1 MIRRWLKKGL
11 PILAASLLMALPSC
25 NPRLSNGL
33 RKKDLKKDVEISTTK
48 GVIVIRLSDSTPQ
61 HRDNFLRLAK
71 SGFYDSLLFHRVIR
85 NFMIQTGLRQN
96 FVPRS
101 SSPVTFAP
109 LGYPDSKYGHPGKP
123 LSQGG
128 SGGPGYTIPAE
139 FRPTLF
145 HKRGALGAART
156 GDDVNPTRASSGS
169 QWYIVQ
175 GRQFTDAGLDS
186 VEKFRLKGR
195 KIPED
200 ERSVYRQLGGA
211 PHLDQQYTV
220 FGEVVR
226 GMDVVD
232 SIAAVKTSGPPLD
245 RPVAEVRIL
254 KVRLVRPYRPSRR
267 TSPSPPAN

>member
-1 MIRRWLKKGL
+1 MSQRLIWGSVLL
-11 PILAASLLMALPSC
+11 LLAC

-33 RKKDLKKDVEISTTK
+33 RKKDLKKDVEITTTK
-48 GVIVIRLSDSTPQ
+48 GIIVVRLSDSTPQ

-71 SGFYDSLLFHRVIR
+71 TGYYDSLLFHRVIR
-85 NFMIQTGLRQN
+85 NFMIQSGD
-96 FVPRS
+96 
-101 SSPVTFAP
+101 
-109 LGYPDSKYGHPGKP
+109 PDSKYGNPGKP

-128 SGGPGYTIPAE
+128 SGGPGYTTPAE
-139 FRPTLF
+139 FRPALF

-156 GDDVNPTRASSGS
+156 GDDVNPARASSGS
-169 QWYIVQ
+169 QFYIVE
-175 GRQFTDAGLDS
+175 GRKFTDAGLDS

-220 FGEVVR
+220 FGEVVK
-226 GMDVVD
+226 GMDIVD

-245 RPVAEVRIL
+245 RPVAEARIL
-254 KVRLVRPYRPSRR
+254 KMRLVRRAP
-267 TSPSPPAN
+267 N

>member
-1 MIRRWLKKGL
+1 MTQRLIWGSVLL
-11 PILAASLLMALPSC
+11 LLAC

-33 RKKDLKKDVEISTTK
+33 RKNDLKKDVEITTTK
-48 GVIVIRLSDSTPQ
+48 GIIVVRLSDSTPQ
-61 HRDNFLRLAK
+61 HRDNFLRLVK
-71 SGFYDSLLFHRVIR
+71 TGYYDSLLFHRVIR
-85 NFMIQTGLRQN
+85 NFMIQSGD
-96 FVPRS
+96 
-101 SSPVTFAP
+101 
-109 LGYPDSKYGHPGKP
+109 PDSKSGNPGRP

-156 GDDVNPTRASSGS
+156 GDDINPARASSGS
-169 QWYIVQ
+169 QFYIVE
-175 GRQFTDAGLDS
+175 GKRFTDAGLDS

-200 ERSVYRQLGGA
+200 ERSLYRQLGGA

-220 FGEVVR
+220 FGEVIN
-226 GMDVVD
+226 GMDIVD

-245 RPVAEVRIL
+245 RPLAEVRIL
-254 KVRLVRPYRPSRR
+254 KMKLIKR
-267 TSPSPPAN
+267 TR

>member
-1 MIRRWLKKGL
+1 MIKTLLRAGL
-11 PILAASLLMALPSC
+11 LLILLPAC

-33 RKKDLKKDVEISTTK
+33 RKKDLQKDVEIITTK
-48 GVIVIRLSDSTPQ
+48 GILVVRLSDSTPQ
-61 HRDNFLRLAK
+61 HRDNFLKLVK
-71 SGFYDSLLFHRVIR
+71 NGFYDSLLFHRVIR
-85 NFMIQTGLRQN
+85 NFMIQSGD
-96 FVPRS
+96 
-101 SSPVTFAP
+101 
-109 LGYPDSKYGHPGKP
+109 PDSKNGNPGKP

-139 FRPTLF
+139 FRTTLF

-156 GDDVNPTRASSGS
+156 GDNVNPSRASSGS
-169 QWYIVQ
+169 QFYIVQ
-175 GRQFTDAGLDS
+175 GKRFTDAGLDS

-226 GMDVVD
+226 GLDVVD
-232 SIAAVKTSGPPLD
+232 SIASVQTSGPPLD
-245 RPVAEVRIL
+245 RPVADVRIIKMKL
-254 KVRLVRPYRPSRR
+254 IRR
-267 TSPSPPAN
+267 AG

>member
-1 MIRRWLKKGL
+1 MLLIF
-11 PILAASLLMALPSC
+11 LAAC

-33 RKKDLKKDVEISTTK
+33 RRNDLKKDVEISTSK
-48 GVIVIRLSDSTPQ
+48 GIIVIRLSDSTPQ

-71 SGFYDSLLFHRVIR
+71 SGYYDSLLFHRVIR
-85 NFMIQTGLRQN
+85 NFMIQSGD
-96 FVPRS
+96 
-101 SSPVTFAP
+101 
-109 LGYPDSKYGHPGKP
+109 PDSKSGNPGKP
-123 LSQGG
+123 LSEGG

-156 GDDVNPTRASSGS
+156 GDDVNPARASSGS

-175 GRQFTDAGLDS
+175 GKRFTDAGLDS

-195 KIPED
+195 KIPEE

-220 FGEVVR
+220 FGEVIG

-245 RPVAEVRIL
+245 RPVAYDEVRIL
-254 KVRLVRPYRPSRR
+254 KMRLIRR
-267 TSPSPPAN
+267 SN